1 MMRSWEGRVITY
13 MKLKDRVVV
22 VSEKNMDNLI
32 SLYGKCSREELERIV
47 NNMIDNAVAEINE
60 DREVS
65 YAV

>member
-1 MMRSWEGRVITY
+1 

>member
-1 MMRSWEGRVITY
+1 MAHME
-13 MKLKDRVVV
+13 MKDRVVV

-60 DREVS
+60 DRGVS